1 MTMDRNAS
9 YRRGVPGRTRALVI
23 LGTAAV
29 LLCGAAVPSRAER
42 IKDLAAFEG
51 VRENPLIGYGLVA
64 GIADNKGDQLLATP
78 QTIVNMLQR
87 MGIIVNPND
96 LKTKNVA
103 AVMVTAMLPPFP
115 RPGTRIDVTV
125 SAIGDA
131 KTLQGG
137 TLLLTPLKG
146 SDGKVYALGQ
156 GAVSIGGFVGGEG
169 GTKVVKNH
177 ATVGRIPRG
186 GVVEKDLPFT
196 LGKGD
201 ELRLFLYRQDFTNAS
216 RIAEKINESL
226 KSGRTRAVDSAT
238 VTLQVPEE
246 YRGRLPEFISLVEAI
261 DVPVDMPARV
271 TVNERTGTVVIGE
284 NVRISPVAI
293 AHGNLTIEIKTE
305 FQVSQPKSFAPEKA
319 ETVVVPKTEVTA
331 SEPKVS
337 LTEVSGVTL
346 GEIVKGL
353 NALGVTPRDLIAIL
367 QALRS
372 SGALRAELEI
382 I

>member
-1 MTMDRNAS
+1 MATDRKAA
-9 YRRGVPGRTRALVI
+9 YRKGVPGLTRVLVI
-23 LGTAAV
+23 LGTAAA
-29 LLCGAAVPSRAER
+29 LLCGAGVPSRAER

-51 VRENPLIGYGLVA
+51 VRENQLIGYGLVV
-64 GIADNKGDQLLATP
+64 GIDGKGDQGLATQ

-87 MGIIVNPND
+87 MGLVVNPND

-146 SDGKVYALGQ
+146 PDGKVYALGQ
-156 GAVSIGGFVGGEG
+156 GAVSVGGFVGGEG
-169 GTKVVKNH
+169 GAKVVKNH
-177 ATVGRIPRG
+177 ATVGRVPRG
-186 GVVEKDLPFT
+186 GIVEKDLPFS

-201 ELRLFLYRQDFTNAS
+201 ELRLFLHRQDFTNAS
-216 RIAEKINESL
+216 RIAEKINGALAAVRSQ
-226 KSGRTRAVDSAT
+226 AVDSAT
-238 VTLQVPEE
+238 VTLQVPAE

-284 NVRISPVAI
+284 NVRIASVAI

-305 FQVSQPKSFAPEKA
+305 FQVSQPKPFAPEKA
-319 ETVVVPKTEVTA
+319 ETVVVPKTEVTS
-331 SEPKVS
+331 SEPKAS
-337 LTEVSGVTL
+337 LVEVSGVTL

-353 NALGVTPRDLIAIL
+353 NSLGVTPRDLIAIL

>member
-1 MTMDRNAS
+1 MTTDRNAAFG
-9 YRRGVPGRTRALVI
+9 RRAKGPARVLLI
-23 LGTAAV
+23 LCTAVA
-29 LLCGAAVPSRAER
+29 LLCGAGVPSRAER

-51 VRENPLIGYGLVA
+51 VRENQLIGYGLVV
-64 GIADNKGDQLLATP
+64 GIDGKGDQGLATQ

-87 MGIIVNPND
+87 MGLVVNPND

-103 AVMVTAMLPPFP
+103 AVIATAMLPPFP

-137 TLLLTPLKG
+137 MLLLTPLKG
-146 SDGKVYALGQ
+146 PDGKVYALGQ
-156 GAVSIGGFVGGEG
+156 GAVSVGGFVGGEG
-169 GTKVVKNH
+169 GNKVVKNH
-177 ATVGRIPRG
+177 TTVGRVPRG
-186 GVVEKDLPFT
+186 GIVEKDLPFS

-201 ELRLFLYRQDFTNAS
+201 ELRLFLHRQDFTNAS
-216 RIAEKINESL
+216 RIAEKINESV
-226 KSGRTRAVDSAT
+226 KSGHSQAVDSAT
-238 VTLQVPEE
+238 VMLQVPAE
-246 YRGRLPEFISLVEAI
+246 YKSRLPEFISLVEAI

-305 FQVSQPKSFAPEKA
+305 LQVSQPKPFAPEKS

-331 SEPKVS
+331 AEPKVS
-337 LTEVSGVTL
+337 LTEISGVTL

-353 NALGVTPRDLIAIL
+353 NTLGVTPRDLIAIL

>member
-1 MTMDRNAS
+1 MTKDGTTA
-9 YRRGVPGRTRALVI
+9 YPWGVPGLARGLVIIGTAVALVS
-23 LGTAAV
+23 
-29 LLCGAAVPSRAER
+29 GAGVPSRAER
-42 IKDLAAFEG
+42 IKDLAAIEG
-51 VRENPLIGYGLVA
+51 VRENQLIGYGLVV
-64 GIADNKGDQLLATP
+64 GIDGKGDQGLATQ

-87 MGIIVNPND
+87 MGVVVNPND

-137 TLLLTPLKG
+137 TLLMAPLKG
-146 SDGKVYALGQ
+146 PDGKVYALGQ
-156 GAVSIGGFVGGEG
+156 GAVSVGGFVGGEG

-177 ATVGRIPRG
+177 ATVGRVPRG
-186 GVVEKDLPFT
+186 GIVEKDLPFS

-201 ELRLFLYRQDFTNAS
+201 ELRLFLHRQDFTNAAH
-216 RIAEKINESL
+216 IAKKINESL
-226 KSGRTRAVDSAT
+226 KSGGSSAVDSST
-238 VTLQVPEE
+238 VTLQVPAE
-246 YRGRLPEFISLVEAI
+246 YKGRLPEFISLVEAI

-305 FQVSQPKSFAPEKA
+305 IQVSQPKSFAPGKA

-353 NALGVTPRDLIAIL
+353 NSLGVTPRDLIAIL

>member
-1 MTMDRNAS
+1 MTTDRNAA
-9 YRRGVPGRTRALVI
+9 YRRGVAGLTRVLVI

-29 LLCGAAVPSRAER
+29 LLCGAGVPSRAER

-51 VRENPLIGYGLVA
+51 VRENQLIGYGLVV
-64 GIADNKGDQLLATP
+64 GIEGKGDQGLATQ

-87 MGIIVNPND
+87 MGLVVNPND

-103 AVMVTAMLPPFP
+103 AVMVTSMLPPFP

-131 KTLQGG
+131 KTLEGG

-146 SDGKVYALGQ
+146 PDGKVYALGQ
-156 GAVSIGGFVGGEG
+156 GAVSVGGFVGGEG
-169 GTKVVKNH
+169 GTKIVKNH
-177 ATVGRIPRG
+177 TTVGRVPRG
-186 GVVEKDLPFT
+186 GIVEKDLPFS

-201 ELRLFLYRQDFTNAS
+201 ELRLFLHRQDFTNAS

-226 KSGRTRAVDSAT
+226 KSGRSQAVDSAT
-238 VTLQVPEE
+238 VTLQVPAE
-246 YRGRLPEFISLVEAI
+246 YRGRLPEFVSLVEAI

-305 FQVSQPKSFAPEKA
+305 FQVSQPKPFAPAKA

-331 SEPKVS
+331 SEPKAS
-337 LTEVSGVTL
+337 LIEVSGVTL

-353 NALGVTPRDLIAIL
+353 NSLGVTPRDLIAIL

>member
-1 MTMDRNAS
+1 MTTDRNAA
-9 YRRGVPGRTRALVI
+9 YRRGVPGRTRVLVI

-29 LLCGAAVPSRAER
+29 LLCGAGVPSRAER

-64 GIADNKGDQLLATP
+64 GIDGKGDQLLATP

-87 MGIIVNPND
+87 MGLIVDPKN
-96 LKTKNVA
+96 LKTKDVA
-103 AVMVTAMLPPFP
+103 VVMVTAMLPPFP

-137 TLLLTPLKG
+137 TLLMTPLKG

-156 GAVSIGGFVGGEG
+156 GAVSVGGFIGGEG
-169 GTKVVKNH
+169 GAKVVKNH
-177 ATVGRIPRG
+177 TTVGRIPRG
-186 GVVEKDLPFT
+186 GIVEKDLPFT

-201 ELRLFLYRQDFTNAS
+201 ELRLFLNRQDFTNAS
-216 RIAEKINESL
+216 RIAEKINGSL
-226 KSGRTRAVDSAT
+226 KSGGAHAVDSAT
-238 VTLQVPEE
+238 VTLQVPAE

-293 AHGNLTIEIKTE
+293 AQGNLTIEIKTE
-305 FQVSQPKSFAPEKA
+305 FQVSQPKPFAPGKA
-319 ETVVVPKTEVTA
+319 ETVVVPKTEVKA
-331 SEPKVS
+331 SEPKGS
-337 LTEVSGVTL
+337 LIEVSGVTL

-353 NALGVTPRDLIAIL
+353 NSLGVTPRDLIAIL

>member
-1 MTMDRNAS
+1 MTTVRNAA
-9 YRRGVPGRTRALVI
+9 YRRDVPGLARVLFI
-23 LGTAAV
+23 LGTAIALV
-29 LLCGAAVPSRAER
+29 CGAGVPSRAER

-51 VRENPLIGYGLVA
+51 VRENQLIGYGLVV
-64 GIADNKGDQLLATP
+64 GIDGKGDTLFATQ

-87 MGIIVNPND
+87 MGLVVNPND
-96 LKTKNVA
+96 IKSKNVA

-125 SAIGDA
+125 STIGDA

-146 SDGKVYALGQ
+146 PDGKVYAIGQ
-156 GAVSIGGFVGGEG
+156 GAVSVGGFVGGEG
-169 GTKVVKNH
+169 GNKVAKNH
-177 ATVGRIPRG
+177 TTAGRVPRG
-186 GVVEKDLPFT
+186 GIVEKDLPFS

-201 ELRLFLYRQDFTNAS
+201 ELRLFLHRQDFTNAS
-216 RIAEKINESL
+216 RIAEKINGSFESVRSL
-226 KSGRTRAVDSAT
+226 AVDSAT
-238 VTLQVPEE
+238 VTLQVPTA
-246 YRGRLPEFISLVEAI
+246 YRGRLPEFISIVEAI
-261 DVPVDMPARV
+261 NVPVDMPARV
-271 TVNERTGTVVIGE
+271 TVNEKTGTVVIGE

-305 FQVSQPKSFAPEKA
+305 LQVSQPLPYAPRNA
-319 ETVVVPKTEVTA
+319 ETVVVPKTDVAA
-331 SEPKVS
+331 SEQKAS
-337 LTEVSGVTL
+337 LIEVSGVTL

-353 NALGVTPRDLIAIL
+353 NSLGVTPRDLIAIL

>member
-1 MTMDRNAS
+1 MTTDRNAAFG
-9 YRRGVPGRTRALVI
+9 RRAKGPARVLLI
-23 LGTAAV
+23 LCTAVA
-29 LLCGAAVPSRAER
+29 LLCGAGVPSRAER

-51 VRENPLIGYGLVA
+51 VRENQLIGYGLVV
-64 GIADNKGDQLLATP
+64 GIDGKGDQGLATQ

-87 MGIIVNPND
+87 MGLVVNPND

-103 AVMVTAMLPPFP
+103 AVIATAMLPPFP

-137 TLLLTPLKG
+137 MLLLTPLKG
-146 SDGKVYALGQ
+146 PDGKVYALGQ
-156 GAVSIGGFVGGEG
+156 GAVSVGGFVGGEG
-169 GTKVVKNH
+169 GNKVVKNH
-177 ATVGRIPRG
+177 TTVGRVPRG
-186 GVVEKDLPFT
+186 GIVEKDLPFS

-201 ELRLFLYRQDFTNAS
+201 ELRLFLHRQDFTNAS
-216 RIAEKINESL
+216 RIAEKINESV
-226 KSGRTRAVDSAT
+226 KSGHSQAVDSAT
-238 VTLQVPEE
+238 VMLQVPAE
-246 YRGRLPEFISLVEAI
+246 YKSRLPEFISLVEAI

-305 FQVSQPKSFAPEKA
+305 LQVSQPKPFAPEKS

-331 SEPKVS
+331 AEPKVS

-353 NALGVTPRDLIAIL
+353 NTLGVTPRDLIAIL

>member
-1 MTMDRNAS
+1 MTADRNAA
-9 YRRGVPGRTRALVI
+9 YGKGVSGRTRVLVL
-23 LGTAAV
+23 LGTAV
-29 LLCGAAVPSRAER
+29 LLLCGAVVPSRAER

-51 VRENPLIGYGLVA
+51 VRENQLIGYGLVV
-64 GIADNKGDQLLATP
+64 GIDGKGDQGLATQ

-87 MGIIVNPND
+87 MGLVVNPND

-103 AVMVTAMLPPFP
+103 AVMTTATLPPFP

-146 SDGKVYALGQ
+146 PDGKVYALAQ
-156 GAVSIGGFVGGEG
+156 GAVSVGGFVGGEG

-177 ATVGRIPRG
+177 ATVGRVPRG
-186 GVVEKDLPFT
+186 GIVEKDLPFS
-196 LGKGD
+196 LGKED
-201 ELRLFLYRQDFTNAS
+201 VLRLFLNRQDFTNAS
-216 RIAEKINESL
+216 RIAEKINGSL
-226 KSGRTRAVDSAT
+226 PPGSSQAVDSAT
-238 VTLQVPEE
+238 VTLRVPAE
-246 YRGRLPEFISLVEAI
+246 YRGRLPELISLVEAI

-319 ETVVVPKTEVTA
+319 ETVVVPKTDVTA

-353 NALGVTPRDLIAIL
+353 NSLGVTPRDLIAIL

>member
-1 MTMDRNAS
+1 MTTDRNVA
-9 YRRGVPGRTRALVI
+9 YRRGVTGRTRALVL

-29 LLCGAAVPSRAER
+29 LLCGAGVPSRAER

-51 VRENPLIGYGLVA
+51 VRENPLIGYGLVV
-64 GIADNKGDQLLATP
+64 GIDGKGDQGLATQ
-78 QTIVNMLQR
+78 QTVVNMLQR
-87 MGIIVNPND
+87 MGLVVNPND

-103 AVMVTAMLPPFP
+103 AVIVTATLPPFP

-146 SDGKVYALGQ
+146 PDGKVYALGQ
-156 GAVSIGGFVGGEG
+156 GAVSVGGFVGGEG

-177 ATVGRIPRG
+177 TTVGRVPRG
-186 GVVEKDLPFT
+186 GIVEKDLPFS

-201 ELRLFLYRQDFTNAS
+201 ELRLFLHRQDFTNAS
-216 RIAEKINESL
+216 RIAEKINGSL
-226 KSGRTRAVDSAT
+226 KSGCSQAVDSAT
-238 VTLQVPEE
+238 VTLQVPAE
-246 YRGRLPEFISLVEAI
+246 YRSRLPELISLVEAI
-261 DVPVDMPARV
+261 DVPVDMPALV

-293 AHGNLTIEIKTE
+293 AQGNLTIEIKTG
-305 FQVSQPKSFAPEKA
+305 FQVSQPKPFAPGKA

-331 SEPKVS
+331 SEQKVS
-337 LTEVSGVTL
+337 LMEVSGVTL

-353 NALGVTPRDLIAIL
+353 NSLGVTPRDLIAIL

>member
-1 MTMDRNAS
+1 MTPNRNDA
-9 YRRGVPGRTRALVI
+9 YRRGVRGLTRVLVI
-23 LGTAAV
+23 LGTAAA
-29 LLCGAAVPSRAER
+29 LLCGAGVPSRAER
-42 IKDLAAFEG
+42 IKDLGTFEG
-51 VRENPLIGYGLVA
+51 VRENPLIGYGLVV
-64 GIADNKGDQLLATP
+64 GIDGKGDQGLATQ

-87 MGIIVNPND
+87 MGLVVNPND
-96 LKTKNVA
+96 LKTKNAA

-137 TLLLTPLKG
+137 TLLLAPLKG
-146 SDGKVYALGQ
+146 PDGKVYALGQ
-156 GAVSIGGFVGGEG
+156 GAVSVGGFVGGEG

-177 ATVGRIPRG
+177 ATVGRVPRG
-186 GVVEKDLPFT
+186 GIVEKDLPFS

-201 ELRLFLYRQDFTNAS
+201 MLRLFLHRQDFTNAS
-216 RIAEKINESL
+216 RIAEKINGSL
-226 KSGRTRAVDSAT
+226 KSGQTQAVDSAT
-238 VTLQVPEE
+238 VTLQVPAE
-246 YRGRLPEFISLVEAI
+246 YRDRLPEFISLVEAI
-261 DVPVDMPARV
+261 DVPIDMPARV

-293 AHGNLTIEIKTE
+293 SHGNLTIEIRTE
-305 FQVSQPKSFAPEKA
+305 FQVSQPKSFAPGKA
-319 ETVVVPKTEVTA
+319 ETVVVPKKEVTA
-331 SEPKVS
+331 SEPKAS
-337 LTEVSGVTL
+337 LSEVSGVTL

-353 NALGVTPRDLIAIL
+353 NTLGVTPRDLIAIL

>member
-1 MTMDRNAS
+1 MTRERKREH
-9 YRRGVPGRTRALVI
+9 RRSVAGRTRALI
-23 LGTAAV
+23 L
-29 LLCGAAVPSRAER
+29 LGAAAALVCGMCVPSRAER

-51 VRENPLIGYGLVA
+51 VRENQLIGYGLVV
-64 GIADNKGDQLLATP
+64 GIDGKGDQGLATQ

-87 MGIIVNPND
+87 MGLVVNPND

-103 AVMVTAMLPPFP
+103 AVIVTAMLPPFP

-137 TLLLTPLKG
+137 TLLMTPLKG
-146 SDGKVYALGQ
+146 PDGKVYALGQ

-169 GTKVVKNH
+169 GGKVVKNH
-177 ATVGRIPRG
+177 ATVGRVPRG
-186 GVVEKDLPFT
+186 GIVEKDLPFS

-201 ELRLFLYRQDFTNAS
+201 ELRLFLHRQDFTNAS
-216 RIAEKINESL
+216 RIAERINESFETG
-226 KSGRTRAVDSAT
+226 SSRAVDSST
-238 VTLQVPEE
+238 VTLQVPGE

-261 DVPVDMPARV
+261 DVRVDMPARV

-293 AHGNLTIEIKTE
+293 AHGNLTIEVKTE
-305 FQVSQPKSFAPEKA
+305 FQVSQPKPFAPANA

-331 SEPKVS
+331 TEPKVA

>member
-1 MTMDRNAS
+1 MTTDRNAAFG
-9 YRRGVPGRTRALVI
+9 RRAKGPARVLLI
-23 LGTAAV
+23 LCTAVA
-29 LLCGAAVPSRAER
+29 LLCGAGVPSRAER

-51 VRENPLIGYGLVA
+51 VRENQLIGYGLVV
-64 GIADNKGDQLLATP
+64 GIDGKGDQGLATQ

-87 MGIIVNPND
+87 MGLVVNPND

-103 AVMVTAMLPPFP
+103 AVIATAMLPPFP

-131 KTLQGG
+131 KPLQGG
-137 TLLLTPLKG
+137 MLLLTPLKG
-146 SDGKVYALGQ
+146 PDGKVYALGQ
-156 GAVSIGGFVGGEG
+156 GAVSVGGFVGGEG
-169 GTKVVKNH
+169 GNKVVKNH
-177 ATVGRIPRG
+177 TTVGRVPRG
-186 GVVEKDLPFT
+186 GIVEKDLPFS

-201 ELRLFLYRQDFTNAS
+201 ELRLFLHRQDFTNAS
-216 RIAEKINESL
+216 RIAEKINESV
-226 KSGRTRAVDSAT
+226 KSGHSQAVDSAT
-238 VTLQVPEE
+238 VMLQVPAE
-246 YRGRLPEFISLVEAI
+246 YKSRLPEFISLVEAI

-305 FQVSQPKSFAPEKA
+305 LQVSQPKPFAPEKS

-331 SEPKVS
+331 AEPKVS

-353 NALGVTPRDLIAIL
+353 NTLGVTPRDLIAIL

>member
-1 MTMDRNAS
+1 MITDGNTS
-9 YRRGVPGRTRALVI
+9 YRRGVPGLTRVLVI

-29 LLCGAAVPSRAER
+29 LLCGAGVPSRAER

-51 VRENPLIGYGLVA
+51 VRENPLIGYGLVV
-64 GIADNKGDQLLATP
+64 GIDGKGDQGIATQ

-87 MGIIVNPND
+87 MGLVVNPND
-96 LKTKNVA
+96 IKSKNVA

-125 SAIGDA
+125 STIGDA

-146 SDGKVYALGQ
+146 PDGKVYALGQ
-156 GAVSIGGFVGGEG
+156 GAVSVGGFIGGEG
-169 GTKVVKNH
+169 GNKVVKNH
-177 ATVGRIPRG
+177 TTVGRVPRG
-186 GVVEKDLPFT
+186 GIVEKDLPFT

-201 ELRLFLYRQDFTNAS
+201 ELRLFLHRQDFTNAS
-216 RIAEKINESL
+216 RIAEKINGSL
-226 KSGRTRAVDSAT
+226 KSGHSQALDSAT
-238 VTLQVPEE
+238 VMLQVPAE
-246 YRGRLPEFISLVEAI
+246 YRGRLPEFISFVEAI
-261 DVPVDMPARV
+261 EVPVDMPARV

-319 ETVVVPKTEVTA
+319 ETVVVPKTDVTA
-331 SEPKVS
+331 SEPKAS

>member
-1 MTMDRNAS
+1 MSWSSSA
-9 YRRGVPGRTRALVI
+9 RRPF
-23 LGTAAV
+23 
-29 LLCGAAVPSRAER
+29 LLCGAGVLSRAER

-51 VRENPLIGYGLVA
+51 VRENPLIGYGLVV
-64 GIADNKGDQLLATP
+64 GIDGKGDQGLATQ

-87 MGIIVNPND
+87 MGLVVNPND

-103 AVMVTAMLPPFP
+103 AVMLTAMLPPFP

-137 TLLLTPLKG
+137 TLLLAPLKG
-146 SDGKVYALGQ
+146 PDGKVYALGQ
-156 GAVSIGGFVGGEG
+156 GAVSVGGFVGGEG

-177 ATVGRIPRG
+177 ATVGRVPRG
-186 GVVEKDLPFT
+186 GIVEKDLPFS
-196 LGKGD
+196 LGKGN
-201 ELRLFLYRQDFTNAS
+201 ELRLFLHRQDFTNAS
-216 RIAEKINESL
+216 YIAEKINEAL
-226 KSGRTRAVDSAT
+226 KSKGSLAVDSAT
-238 VTLQVPEE
+238 VTLQVPAE

-353 NALGVTPRDLIAIL
+353 NSLGVTPRDLIAIL

>member
-1 MTMDRNAS
+1 MTTDRKAA
-9 YRRGVPGRTRALVI
+9 YRGGVPGVTRVLVL

-29 LLCGAAVPSRAER
+29 LLCGAGVPSRAER

-51 VRENPLIGYGLVA
+51 VRENQLIGYGLVA
-64 GIADNKGDQLLATP
+64 GIDGKGDQGLATQ

-87 MGIIVNPND
+87 MGLIVNPND

-103 AVMVTAMLPPFP
+103 AVMVTSTLPPFP

-146 SDGKVYALGQ
+146 PDGKVYALGQ
-156 GAVSIGGFVGGEG
+156 GAVSVGGFVGGEG

-177 ATVGRIPRG
+177 ATVGRVPRG
-186 GVVEKDLPFT
+186 GIVEKDLPFT

-201 ELRLFLYRQDFTNAS
+201 ELRLFLNRQDFTNAS
-216 RIAEKINESL
+216 RIAEKINGSL
-226 KSGRTRAVDSAT
+226 AAVRSQAVDSAT
-238 VTLQVPEE
+238 VTLQVPAE

-305 FQVSQPKSFAPEKA
+305 FHVSQPEPFAPENA
-319 ETVVVPKTEVTA
+319 ETVVVPKTEVTL
-331 SEPKVS
+331 SEPKAS
-337 LTEVSGVTL
+337 LIEVSGVTL

-353 NALGVTPRDLIAIL
+353 NSLGVTPRDLIAIL

>member
-1 MTMDRNAS
+1 MTTDRNVA
-9 YRRGVPGRTRALVI
+9 YRRGVPGRMRFLVI
-23 LGTAAV
+23 LGTAAA
-29 LLCGAAVPSRAER
+29 LLCGAGVPSRAER

-51 VRENPLIGYGLVA
+51 VRENQLIGYGLVT
-64 GIADNKGDQLLATP
+64 GIEGKGDTLFAT
-78 QTIVNMLQR
+78 QETIVNMLQR
-87 MGIIVNPND
+87 MGIIVKPND
-96 LKTKNVA
+96 IKSKNVA
-103 AVMVTAMLPPFP
+103 MVMVTATLPPFP

-125 SAIGDA
+125 SALGDA

-137 TLLLTPLKG
+137 TLMLTPLKG
-146 SDGKVYALGQ
+146 PDGKVYALGQ
-156 GAVSIGGFVGGEG
+156 GAISVGGFVGGEG

-177 ATVGRIPRG
+177 TTVGRVPRG
-186 GVVEKDLPFT
+186 GIVEKDPPFS

-201 ELRLFLYRQDFTNAS
+201 ELRLFLHRQDFTNAS
-216 RIAEKINESL
+216 RIAEKINGLLPAVRSL
-226 KSGRTRAVDSAT
+226 AMDSAT
-238 VTLQVPEE
+238 VMLQVPAE
-246 YRGRLPEFISLVEAI
+246 YRGRLPEFISFVEAI
-261 DVPVDMPARV
+261 DVSVDMPARV

-305 FQVSQPKSFAPEKA
+305 LQVSQPLPFAPVKA

-331 SEPKVS
+331 NEPKAF

-353 NALGVTPRDLIAIL
+353 NSLGVTPRDLIAIL

>member
-1 MTMDRNAS
+1 MTTDRKAA
-9 YRRGVPGRTRALVI
+9 YRGGVPGVTRVLVL

-29 LLCGAAVPSRAER
+29 LLCGAGVPSSAER

-51 VRENPLIGYGLVA
+51 VRENPLIGYGLVV
-64 GIADNKGDQLLATP
+64 GIDGKGDQGLATQ

-87 MGIIVNPND
+87 MGLVVNPND

-103 AVMVTAMLPPFP
+103 AVMLTATLPPFP

-137 TLLLTPLKG
+137 TLLLSPLKG
-146 SDGKVYALGQ
+146 PDGKVYALGQ
-156 GAVSIGGFVGGEG
+156 GAVSVGGFVGGEG

-177 ATVGRIPRG
+177 ATVGRVPRG
-186 GVVEKDLPFT
+186 GIVEKDLPFS

-201 ELRLFLYRQDFTNAS
+201 ELRLFLHRQDFTNAS
-216 RIAEKINESL
+216 FIAGKINEAL
-226 KSGRTRAVDSAT
+226 KSKGSLAVDSAT
-238 VTLQVPEE
+238 VTLQVPAE

-305 FQVSQPKSFAPEKA
+305 FQVSQPKPFAPEKA

-353 NALGVTPRDLIAIL
+353 NSLGVTPRDLIAIL

>member
-1 MTMDRNAS
+1 MTTDRNVA
-9 YRRGVPGRTRALVI
+9 YRKGVPGLTRVLVL

-29 LLCGAAVPSRAER
+29 LLCGAGVPSRAER

-51 VRENPLIGYGLVA
+51 VRENPLIGYGLVV
-64 GIADNKGDQLLATP
+64 GIDGKGDQGLATQ
-78 QTIVNMLQR
+78 QTVVNMLQR
-87 MGIIVNPND
+87 MGLVVNPND

-103 AVMVTAMLPPFP
+103 AVIVTATLPPFP

-146 SDGKVYALGQ
+146 PDGKVYALGQ
-156 GAVSIGGFVGGEG
+156 GAVSVGGFVGGEG

-177 ATVGRIPRG
+177 TTVGRVPRG
-186 GVVEKDLPFT
+186 GIVEKDLPFS

-201 ELRLFLYRQDFTNAS
+201 ELRLFLHRQDFTNAS
-216 RIAEKINESL
+216 RIAEKINGSL
-226 KSGRTRAVDSAT
+226 KSGCSQAVDSAT
-238 VTLQVPEE
+238 VTLQVPAE
-246 YRGRLPEFISLVEAI
+246 YRSRLPELISLVEAI
-261 DVPVDMPARV
+261 DVPVDMPALV

-293 AHGNLTIEIKTE
+293 AQGNLTIEIKTG
-305 FQVSQPKSFAPEKA
+305 FQVSQPKPFAPGKA

-331 SEPKVS
+331 SEQKVS
-337 LTEVSGVTL
+337 LMEVSGVTL

-353 NALGVTPRDLIAIL
+353 NSLGVTPRDLIAIL